1 MMSIL
6 MGYLI
11 RNLRTNNFLKE
22 LRGTFTTL
30 SQLPIPTISAIGSIA
45 LGGGLELALSTHFRV
60 VSSTATMG
68 LPETRLGIIPGA
80 GGTYRLS
87 ALVGVPQAR
96 KLVVTG
102 RRITGTEAYRLGMAD
117 HLMDM
122 SMRSQ
127 DKRCAAGTEQS
138 LVDRTTLADARQG
151 VLDEAVKLA
160 EEICEGG
167 PAAVRA
173 AIQAFRNGP
182 NEDTENA
189 LYDQV
194 LKTEDRN
201 EALRAFAEKRKPVFS
216 GR

>member
-1 MMSIL
+1 MPNSTKS
-6 MGYLI
+6 
-11 RNLRTNNFLKE
+11 RTNQFLND
-22 LRGTFTTL
+22 LRGTFTAL
-30 SQLPIPTISAIGSIA
+30 SQLPIPTISAIGSLA

-60 VSSTATMG
+60 VSSNASMG

-87 ALVGVPQAR
+87 ALIGVPQAR

-102 RRITGTEAYRLGMAD
+102 RRISGMEAYRLGMAD
-117 HLMDM
+117 QLVDM
-122 SMRSQ
+122 SSRLQ
-127 DKRCAAGTEQS
+127 GNRGYAAGMEQS
-138 LVDRTTLADARQG
+138 VVDRTVLTDARQA

-160 EEICEGG
+160 EETCQGG
-167 PAAVRA
+167 PIAIRA
-173 AIQAFRNGP
+173 AIQAFQDGP
-182 NEDTENA
+182 NEGTENA

-201 EALRAFAEKRKPVFS
+201 EALIAFAEKRRPVFS

>member
-1 MMSIL
+1 
-6 MGYLI
+6 
-11 RNLRTNNFLKE
+11 
-22 LRGTFTTL
+22 
-30 SQLPIPTISAIGSIA
+30 
-45 LGGGLELALSTHFRV
+45 
-60 VSSTATMG
+60 MG

-96 KLVVTG
+96 KLVITG
-102 RRITGTEAYRLGMAD
+102 RRISGAEAYRLGMAD
-117 HLMDM
+117 HLVDM

-127 DKRCAAGTEQS
+127 DKECATGTEQS
-138 LVDRTTLADARQG
+138 LVDRIALADARQG

-167 PAAVRA
+167 PIAVRA
-173 AIQAFRNGP
+173 AIQAFQNGP

-194 LKTEDRN
+194 LKTEDRD
-201 EALRAFAEKRKPVFS
+201 EALRAFAEKRKPVFR

>member
-1 MMSIL
+1 M
-6 MGYLI
+6 
-11 RNLRTNNFLKE
+11 
-22 LRGTFTTL
+22 RGTFTAL
-30 SQLPIPTISAIGSIA
+30 SQLLIPTISAIGSLA

-87 ALVGVPQAR
+87 ALVGLPQAR

-102 RRITGTEAYRLGMAD
+102 RRISGTEAYRLGIAD
-117 HLMDM
+117 NLVDM
-122 SMRSQ
+122 STRPQ
-127 DKRCAAGTEQS
+127 DKGLVTGTDQS
-138 LVDRTTLADARQG
+138 VVDRTALADARQG

-167 PAAVRA
+167 PIAVRA
-173 AIQAFRNGP
+173 AIQAFQDGP
-182 NEDTENA
+182 NEDKENA
-189 LYDQV
+189 LYDRV